1 MPHSPRQSLLIAGL
15 ALLLLPSPRVLAD
28 PLPPTKSPRPRSVS
42 LPSDP
47 ALLSL
52 AQRLKLAQ
60 VPLPAMPAAP
70 RSPRPGLASTHGGLS
85 VAPVE
90 VSAADRAMLAAR
102 LKAKLEAHRFR
113 RFASA
118 RRGPRADKPA
128 DPGSTILVGPP
139 GLTPAE
145 RAKAE
150 AAGRLRPR
158 RRRCSHEAQGR
169 NDFAGR
175 GVRARHSVFAWPG
188 AAAAQCTYTL
198 LISSYPV
205 TANAQVQYYNLTQY
219 SAIGPPSACARTRP
233 GRTGTSASGRPRRP
247 IPIA

>member
-1 MPHSPRQSLLIAGL
+1 MPHSQRQSLLIAGL

-47 ALLSL
+47 ALLSP

-70 RSPRPGLASTHGGLS
+70 VPTRPGLASAHGGLR

-102 LKAKLEAHRFR
+102 LKAKLEAHRVPPVR
-113 RFASA
+113 VGTTGLPVQDKSA
-118 RRGPRADKPA
+118 VSR
-128 DPGSTILVGPP
+128 STILVGPP

-150 AAGRLRPR
+150 AAGLLSPAPQEVRP
-158 RRRCSHEAQGR
+158 
-169 NDFAGR
+169 
-175 GVRARHSVFAWPG
+175 
-188 AAAAQCTYTL
+188 
-198 LISSYPV
+198 
-205 TANAQVQYYNLTQY
+205 
-219 SAIGPPSACARTRP
+219 
-233 GRTGTSASGRPRRP
+233 
-247 IPIA
+247 